1 MADLVKKVSQ
11 SMPGASIEQVLDEV
25 RRIKLENIYAELRK
39 KTFAS
44 PMDALEY
51 IIFVHEPS
59 QEDASAL
66 LVMLGYDQLGHS
78 KSFGV
83 IYEFIHKSVDREP
96 KCTMCCF

>member
-25 RRIKLENIYAELRK
+25 RRIKLEGVYDELRK
-39 KTFAS
+39 KTFES

-51 IIFVHEPS
+51 IIFVYEPS
-59 QEDASAL
+59 QEDAAAL
-66 LVMLGYDQLGHS
+66 LTMLGYDQLGRS

-83 IYEFIHKSVDREP
+83 IYEFLHKNVDREP
-96 KCTMCCF
+96 KCMTCCF

>member
-25 RRIKLENIYAELRK
+25 RRIKLESIYAELQK
-39 KTFAS
+39 KTFES

-51 IIFVHEPS
+51 IIFVHEAS
-59 QEDASAL
+59 QEDAAEL
-66 LVMLGYDQLGHS
+66 LKMLGYDQLGRS

-83 IYEFIHKSVDREP
+83 IYEFLHKNVEREP
-96 KCTMCCF
+96 KCTMCCL